1 MIPFLLKNWLLIA
14 CGAALAAF
22 LGLLAY
28 NDHLKHVAEKAK
40 AQTEAA
46 TQSAN
51 LATNTVRITEHFH
64 TTETIIREKAEEQAH
79 AVEQI
84 PSDDVPAD
92 VLDSWRLGLRN
103 TRAAATDNPSPK

>member
-14 CGAALAAF
+14 CGAAVAAF

-28 NDHLKHVAEKAK
+28 NDHLKHVADKAK

-46 TQSAN
+46 TQSSN
-51 LATNTVRITEHFH
+51 LATNTVRITERFH
-64 TTETIIREKAEEQAH
+64 EKETIIREKAEEQAH

-84 PSDDVPAD
+84 PSDDLPA
-92 VLDSWRLGLRN
+92 GLRDAWLGGLHN
-103 TRAAATDNPSPK
+103 VDASAGSTNRP